1 MRPGSVGAT
10 RMSEFEVARASGRSG
25 DCGIRELFF
34 EAVMCVAI
42 GPSPSRLKA
51 AIKIIIIIDNNKDTG
66 SNNDDSH
73 QSGDDG
79 DINDGV

>member
-1 MRPGSVGAT
+1 
-10 RMSEFEVARASGRSG
+10 
-25 DCGIRELFF
+25 
-34 EAVMCVAI
+34 MCVAI
-42 GPSPSRLKA
+42 GSSPSRLKA

-73 QSGDDG
+73 HSGDDG